1 MRTPMFSILMV
12 SLNPG
17 DKLVETMRSVIRQSY
32 RDYEVVVKDG
42 GSKDGALEALRGYL
56 NEQGCQDRVRI
67 LEQPDTGIYEGMNQ
81 ATQAARGEYFYFLNC
96 GDAFASDQVLA
107 QAAEE
112 IGKCV
117 GGGPGWEA
125 CEGPSRKPEREV
137 CEGTS
142 RKPEREAGC
151 GINHTPEQ
159 KTGHE
164 TNRAWAQGAFNES
177 GRQNYD
183 SRIFYGDIYDALR
196 GQVVA
201 SNPHMDDFACYRNV
215 PCHQAC
221 IYHHSLFEERG
232 YEPKYRVRADYEHF
246 LWCYFRRDA
255 QPRYIPVTLALY
267 EGGGFSETPE
277 NRKRSA
283 LEHREITAL
292 YMGKG
297 QRLKYKLILLVTLAP
312 LRTKMAESPV
322 WSGFY
327 NKCKKLLYRR
337 EN

>member
-17 DKLVETMRSVIRQSY
+17 GKLVETIESVVRQSY
-32 RDYEVVVKDG
+32 RDYEVIVKDG
-42 GSKDGALEALRGYL
+42 GSGDGSLEALRAYL
-56 NEQGCQDRVRI
+56 ERQGCRDRVRI

-81 ATQAARGEYFYFLNC
+81 ATRAARGEYLYFLNC
-96 GDAFASDQVLA
+96 GDSFASDQALA
-107 QAAEE
+107 RAAAE
-112 IGKCV
+112 IRSAG
-117 GGGPGWEA
+117 
-125 CEGPSRKPEREV
+125 REL
-137 CEGTS
+137 C
-142 RKPEREAGC
+142 
-151 GINHTPEQ
+151 
-159 KTGHE
+159 
-164 TNRAWAQGAFNES
+164 
-177 GRQNYD
+177 

-232 YEPKYRVRADYEHF
+232 YEPGYRVRADYEHF

-255 QPRYIPVTLALY
+255 RPRYIPVTLASY

-277 NRKRSA
+277 NRRRSA
-283 LEHREITAL
+283 REHREITAL
-292 YMGKG
+292 YMSRG
-297 QRLKYKLILLVTLAP
+297 QRLKYRLILLATLAP

-327 NKCKKLLYRR
+327 NRCKKLLYRR
-337 EN
+337 ER

>member
-17 DKLVETMRSVIRQSY
+17 GKLVETMESVVRKSY
-32 RDYEVVVKDG
+32 RDYEVIVKDG
-42 GSKDGALEALRGYL
+42 GSGDGSLEALRAYL
-56 NEQGCQDRVRI
+56 ERQGCRDRVRI

-81 ATQAARGEYFYFLNC
+81 ATRAARGEYLYFLNC
-96 GDAFASDQVLA
+96 GDSFASDQALA
-107 QAAEE
+107 RAAAE
-112 IGKCV
+112 IRSAG
-117 GGGPGWEA
+117 
-125 CEGPSRKPEREV
+125 REL
-137 CEGTS
+137 C
-142 RKPEREAGC
+142 
-151 GINHTPEQ
+151 
-159 KTGHE
+159 
-164 TNRAWAQGAFNES
+164 
-177 GRQNYD
+177 

-232 YEPKYRVRADYEHF
+232 YEPGYRVRADYEHF

-255 QPRYIPVTLALY
+255 RPRYIPVTLASY

-277 NRKRSA
+277 NRRRSA
-283 LEHREITAL
+283 REHREITAL
-292 YMGKG
+292 YMSRG
-297 QRLKYKLILLVTLAP
+297 QRLKYRLILLATLAP

-327 NKCKKLLYRR
+327 NRCKKLLYRR
-337 EN
+337 ER